1 MDAPLLGGKGVPGFA
16 AGIDDSCIV
25 GQQAVREVALPQVE
39 PDSLDGVE
47 YRGIVTERWTGWDD
61 AR

>member
-1 MDAPLLGGKGVPGFA
+1 LDAPFLGDKGVPGFA
-16 AGIDDSCIV
+16 AGIDDSFIV

-39 PDSLDGVE
+39 PDPL
-47 YRGIVTERWTGWDD
+47 GIVTARWTGWSD